1 MIPGKTAMLPVSES
15 CGPWP
20 KTGGRIGYGGGY
32 YDRFLNKNGEFVHS
46 VMLAFAGQRVPDVYG
61 GKFDYVPDAL
71 CTEHGFE
78 ME

>member
-1 MIPGKTAMLPVSES
+1 MT
-15 CGPWP
+15 
-20 KTGGRIGYGGGY
+20 TGVAGLVMVVD